1 MSKRTIAPLIFF
13 ILISVA
19 TQAHASTVVLLDTT
33 KPGNLLP
40 SMLAEV
46 RDLAGALPD
55 GERVVVY
62 RLGQGWIPAFDDEL
76 TSSTRIKLGQ
86 VLTTTY
92 TVRGRPNWLT
102 CITTAVPAAGRSGA
116 ARVFIFT
123 PNPKSAVNEGPYK
136 GRSLL
141 DLLKDE
147 NSRRPIS
154 SSSCGCR
161 EALRTALNVRT
172 SKF

>member
-1 MSKRTIAPLIFF
+1 MSKRIIAPLMFF
-13 ILISVA
+13 ILILVA
-19 TQAHASTVVLLDTT
+19 SQVRASTVVLLDTT

-55 GERVVVY
+55 GERLVVY
-62 RLGQGWIPAFDDEL
+62 RLGQGWIPAFDDDL

-102 CITTAVPAAGRSGA
+102 CITTAVPAAGRSGT
-116 ARVFIFT
+116 ARVFIFS
-123 PNPKSAVNEGPYK
+123 PNPKSTVNEGPYK
-136 GRSLL
+136 GRGLL

-147 NSRRPIS
+147 KLAP
-154 SSSCGCR
+154 
-161 EALRTALNVRT
+161 
-172 SKF
+172 